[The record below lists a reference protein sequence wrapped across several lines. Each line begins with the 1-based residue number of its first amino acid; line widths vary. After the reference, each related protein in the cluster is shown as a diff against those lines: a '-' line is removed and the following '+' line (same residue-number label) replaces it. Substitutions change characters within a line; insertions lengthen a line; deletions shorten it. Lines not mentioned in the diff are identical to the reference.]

1 MDIMQYV
8 KEDVYQKVKGLTDIQ
23 KENLMRR
30 VRKYEDVIAKL
41 KNVIEKD
48 GLNDFETEILRLDRS
63 DVVNDVLFCLGEWL
77 ADGFWD
83 ESYKT
88 EAPDLYW
95 MREMSAEDSFLVYY
109 VISDMIDLC
118 ESLVCK

>member
-77 ADGFWD
+77 ADGFWN
-83 ESYKT
+83 ENYKI